1 MITKPAPKAAQTTV
15 LSLSSTQRLA
25 LAIHLPFIALAMS
38 NTRIHHALPA
48 PVVHAGFSVS
58 QSKSTVLA
66 GVRDAY
72 WSEEEDVSRQRFSIF
87 VLADVH
93 LYAG

>member
-1 MITKPAPKAAQTTV
+1 MA
-15 LSLSSTQRLA
+15 
-25 LAIHLPFIALAMS
+25 
-38 NTRIHHALPA
+38 NTRAHHALPA

-72 WSEEEDVSRQRFSIF
+72 WSEEEDVSGFAVQR
-87 VLADVH
+87 H
-93 LYAG
+93 LLPIDGNRNLG